1 MEITEKP
8 SPLEEKLAKLGIL
21 EQTNRKTG
29 MVNDYKLLNTKP
41 LAPNTSFHHPEW
53 QDSIVHMDTSAMSVF
68 TDFKGRPPVTT
79 HPDTL
84 TTDAMNEMK
93 LAHVKALVVTN
104 DEEDI
109 LGLVSI
115 KDIQGIK
122 TGLAAQEK
130 NIPPS
135 EVTVSMV
142 MTPTEKLETIDFKDL
157 SNARVGH
164 IARILHEHD
173 LQHLLVVDYDEI
185 NTPKVRGIFSGT
197 RISRQLGEDIMGTLS
212 SQSVGEMNK
221 RI

>member
-1 MEITEKP
+1 M
-8 SPLEEKLAKLGIL
+8 EKLAKLGVL
-21 EQTNRKTG
+21 DNQRKPG
-29 MVNDYKLLNTKP
+29 MGNDFKLLVTQTLKPNTK
-41 LAPNTSFHHPEW
+41 FHHPEW
-53 QDSIVHMDTSAMSVF
+53 QDTIVHMDTSAMSVF

-84 TTDAMNEMK
+84 LSDAINEMK
-93 LAHVKALVVTN
+93 TAKVKALVIAN
-104 DEEDI
+104 ADEEI
-109 LGLVSI
+109 LGLASI
-115 KDIQGIK
+115 KDTQGIK

-130 NIPPS
+130 GISPS

-142 MTPTEKLETIDFKDL
+142 MTPADQLETIDYKDL

-173 LQHLLVVDYDEI
+173 KQHLLVVDYDEI
-185 NTPKVRGIFSGT
+185 DTPKVRGIFSAT